1 MNKTI
6 FIIAISIASI
16 VGISYFFV
24 TNNPKFK
31 TFVEELG
38 IIDSPKTIIPASYN
52 AVFVIFDPSGSGR
65 TTYSVPRITV
75 KFINALIDSIEDNG
89 SGDIWLT
96 FISRNAYNNDVLHL
110 QIPKK
115 TKNLAEPSR
124 KPGERLGDFKRR
136 LQQYAV
142 DSLRNTTKIHE
153 AVQHFAEAKNK
164 FLQACQIMINAGYAP
179 KKPGQDYSDIIG
191 SMNAG
196 LRAFSTVAHDSTH
209 FRSILLISDG
219 VQDVPRNDFH
229 QTLGVIPEDVLCV
242 EVNHTGSRKD
252 ILAGKALEID
262 NLDERAINEV
272 VRAYK
277 PKNH

>member
-6 FIIAISIASI
+6 FIIAITLVSI
-16 VGISYFFV
+16 VGLGYFLTS
-24 TNNPKFK
+24 TNPGFK
-31 TFVEELG
+31 TFVEKIG
-38 IIDSPKTIIPASYN
+38 IIATPKVVIPDSYN

-65 TTYSVPRITV
+65 STYSVPRISV

-89 SGDIWLT
+89 LGDIWLT

-142 DSLRNTTKIHE
+142 DSLHNTIKIHE
-153 AVQHFAEAKNK
+153 AVQYFVEAKNK
-164 FLQACQIMINAGYAP
+164 FLQKCQVLIKAGYAP

-196 LRAFSTVAHDSTH
+196 LRVFSTVAHDSTH

-219 VQDVPRNDFH
+219 VQDIPRNDFH
-229 QTLGVIPEDVLCV
+229 QILGVIPEDVLCV

-252 ILAGKALEID
+252 IFAGKALEIA
-262 NLDERAINEV
+262 NLDEEAINDV
-272 VRAYK
+272 VRVYK